1 MRVATEGVVYIS
13 SDGNYSTLIQADGG
27 SRILTVQL
35 GQLEALIS
43 KQLVRDGKYVK
54 ESSRWKYSSRRRALC
69 LKDGQ
74 CFIVETLEVET
85 FPRFSYVLEDLDVD
99 AAVYLVGGESYG
111 YGRDCDGEK
120 IEFGI
125 SVQAALLAVVAKEKP
140 GRCGYPCRPGRFLYC
155 RLRKS
160 AEGL

>member
-74 CFIVETLEVET
+74 CFIVETLEMET
-85 FPRFSYVLEDLDVD
+85 FPRFRMSSRTWMSMLQ
-99 AAVYLVGGESYG
+99 S
-111 YGRDCDGEK
+111 
-120 IEFGI
+120 I
-125 SVQAALLAVVAKEKP
+125 SLAVSHTVMDVIMME
-140 GRCGYPCRPGRFLYC
+140 RR
-155 RLRKS
+155 
-160 AEGL
+160 

>member
-54 ESSRWKYSSRRRALC
+54 ESSR
-69 LKDGQ
+69 
-74 CFIVETLEVET
+74 
-85 FPRFSYVLEDLDVD
+85 
-99 AAVYLVGGESYG
+99 
-111 YGRDCDGEK
+111 
-120 IEFGI
+120 
-125 SVQAALLAVVAKEKP
+125 
-140 GRCGYPCRPGRFLYC
+140 
-155 RLRKS
+155 
-160 AEGL
+160 